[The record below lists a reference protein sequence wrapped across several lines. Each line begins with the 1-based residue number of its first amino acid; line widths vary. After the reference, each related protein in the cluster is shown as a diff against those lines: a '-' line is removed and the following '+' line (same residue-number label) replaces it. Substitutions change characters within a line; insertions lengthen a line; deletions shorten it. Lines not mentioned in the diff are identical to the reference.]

1 MVRGHAPRSAR
12 VEAAVRAAAAAR
24 APNLGSPARVPSSD
38 LPPAPGSARGHAPR
52 SVLVEAASRAVAV
65 AQASRVDNEAEAGGS
80 RLALVLN
87 LRAPAET
94 AQRVGTRAAVP
105 RGQTALAAPGAAI
118 VVEGAGVVQVPE
130 VGEVVAVHVV
140 AVAGV
145 KAKVLDGDSLLQGV

>member
-1 MVRGHAPRSAR
+1 MA
-12 VEAAVRAAAAAR
+12 EAAK
-24 APNLGSPARVPSSD
+24 LGSPARVPGSEF
-38 LPPAPGSARGHAPR
+38 LPTPGVLPR
-52 SVLVEAASRAVAV
+52 SALVEAAGRAVAA
-65 AQASRVDNEAEAGGS
+65 AQAPREDNGAEAGGS

-87 LRAPAET
+87 PRTPVGT

-105 RGQTALAAPGAAI
+105 RGQTALAAPGAAL